1 MQIQLRWARYQSP
14 ASPRALPRPTNRSVS
29 RGGGRERGSGC
40 PKETPD
46 RTHFLP
52 RFRSSLPS
60 RDNPLSGKLRGSAVP
75 RDLPAF
81 GMSSMCEEGFPWG
94 RGELA
99 SAFRLRSSV
108 RKRSRWP
115 LPALTWKHPRIPS
128 ARSMAPPNV
137 NVKRLGQSLLRPA
150 ILTPPHPPSSRTSAM
165 VSEGSV

>member
-29 RGGGRERGSGC
+29 RGGGRERGARGG
-40 PKETPD
+40 PKGST
-46 RTHFLP
+46 
-52 RFRSSLPS
+52 RS
-60 RDNPLSGKLRGSAVP
+60 NPLSPSFDLRSHRGTIRCLGSSVAP
-75 RDLPAF
+75 RCRDLPARLRDLVHVRRR
-81 GMSSMCEEGFPWG
+81 MSMGE
-94 RGELA
+94 GELA

-137 NVKRLGQSLLRPA
+137 NVKRLDLSLLRPRFYLPLL
-150 ILTPPHPPSSRTSAM
+150 IHGLR
-165 VSEGSV
+165 G